1 MEGDPSFPRKIAFF
15 GGQGSRSAFSMD
27 ISNAALAYVKTSPV
41 AALLLSACH
50 AAFLEELLSSTA
62 TYRFSTLEE
71 LSCFASPE
79 SLLTPND
86 THKTS
91 PVIQGVSLC
100 ISQLLSYLRHV
111 ESEST
116 AAATDLSCA
125 NGAMLQWSE
134 VVGFCSGM
142 LPAAAVAT
150 SRTIDE
156 YVEASAQ
163 IVRLAFWIGFRVS
176 TFCEKLA
183 GPHWRQMPWSVAL
196 FGISQDFMERL
207 QEFVSFKIL

>member
-1 MEGDPSFPRKIAFF
+1 MEGDLGFLRKIAFF
-15 GGQGSRSAFSMD
+15 GGQGSKSAFSID

-41 AALLLSACH
+41 ASLLLSACH

-62 TYRFSTLEE
+62 MYRLTTLDE
-71 LSCFASPE
+71 LSCYASPE
-79 SLLTPND
+79 SLLTPKD

-100 ISQLLSYLRHV
+100 LSQLLSYLRHA

-156 YVEASAQ
+156 YIEASRQ
-163 IVRLAFWIGFRVS
+163 IIRLAFWIGFRVS
-176 TFCEKLA
+176 IFCEKLA
-183 GPHWRQMPWSVAL
+183 GPHWRQMPWSMAL

-207 QEFVSFKIL
+207 KDFVSFKFV